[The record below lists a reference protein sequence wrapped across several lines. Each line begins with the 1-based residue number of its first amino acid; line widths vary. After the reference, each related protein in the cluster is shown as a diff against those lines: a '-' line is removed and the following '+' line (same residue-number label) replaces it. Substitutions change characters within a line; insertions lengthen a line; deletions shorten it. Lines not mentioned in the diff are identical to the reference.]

1 MSASRQVAL
10 GIFLVGGLLLFGF
23 GLFWIGDR
31 RQLFNEN
38 VELYAEFSNISG
50 LARGA
55 KVRVSGLDA
64 GEVLQIQ
71 IPPNPD
77 SKFRVHFRTIADFR
91 PILRTDSVAS
101 IQNDGLVGNKF
112 LQVEAGTSTGMPVSA
127 GLTIPSR
134 EPIEV
139 SEVMARVNETIK
151 TANAAVLD
159 IKSGVNDTVK
169 TILTLTAETTE
180 VIRDVSKQVD
190 LFATTGNDI
199 TADVRVMMANVR
211 NGQGTIGQLLK
222 DDKLYQELRSAADE
236 GTKVIQNFK
245 ATSEDL
251 RAISSDL
258 KDRDLGTKVETVAD
272 NIASLTKE
280 AIATIRSFQGPE
292 GASGGLMAEVRQ
304 TLTSANETMANFADN
319 SEALKRNFL
328 FRGFFNNRGYFDL
341 DAVTVREYH
350 EGRFLPDRQKVSEW
364 LNSTDL
370 FASSPD
376 GKERLTEEGRKKLDF
391 AMTGFLKY
399 SKNEPFIVESWA
411 GPGGDPERVL
421 RSRERAIM
429 VSEYLVQKFA
439 LKPNYVAVMPMNAS
453 GVTDAQS
460 RDGVGLVLFAP
471 KSRK

>member
-1 MSASRQVAL
+1 
-10 GIFLVGGLLLFGF
+10 
-23 GLFWIGDR
+23 
-31 RQLFNEN
+31 
-38 VELYAEFSNISG
+38 
-50 LARGA
+50 
-55 KVRVSGLDA
+55 
-64 GEVLQIQ
+64 
-71 IPPNPD
+71 
-77 SKFRVHFRTIADFR
+77 
-91 PILRTDSVAS
+91 
-101 IQNDGLVGNKF
+101 
-112 LQVEAGTSTGMPVSA
+112 MPVSA

-139 SEVMARVNETIK
+139 AEVMARVNETIK

-169 TILTLTAETTE
+169 TILNLTEETTE

-245 ATSEDL
+245 STSEDL

-272 NIASLTKE
+272 NMANLTKE
-280 AIATIRSFQGPE
+280 ALATIRSFQGPE

-328 FRGFFNNRGYFDL
+328 FRGFFNTRGYFDL

-370 FASSPD
+370 FAASPD

-411 GPGGDPERVL
+411 GAGGDPERVL

-453 GVTDAQS
+453 GMTDAQS

-471 KSRK
+471 KTRR